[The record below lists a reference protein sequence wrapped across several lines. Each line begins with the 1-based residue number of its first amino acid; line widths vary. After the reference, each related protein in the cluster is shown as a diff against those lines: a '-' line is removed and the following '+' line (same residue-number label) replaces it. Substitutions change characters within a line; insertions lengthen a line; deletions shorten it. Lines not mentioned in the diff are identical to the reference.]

1 MNPNPTFE
9 RELERWL
16 EAEAPTAAPVGLQ
29 AMVIERARTTRQ
41 RPSWLVRD
49 RGRSAR
55 ANGRAPGRRWL
66 LVMATLAVGTGVI
79 GASLIGGRLLTP
91 NPEPSLPVAVENPS
105 AVPTVAPS
113 PDPNASVVPYRAAS
127 WTATESAGRA
137 LSGTATLLRDG
148 RVLVAGGADFWAVLD
163 VAQLYDPDTGTWTA
177 AGAMVTARQ
186 GHSAT
191 LLLDGTV
198 LVAGGRDNDGGL
210 LASAE
215 LYDPGTGSWTTTGS
229 LHEARTGHS
238 ATLLPDGKVLVAGG
252 MNDEPNV
259 NHPSL
264 ASAELYDP
272 GTGSWTTTG
281 SMGTRRAGG
290 PATLLPDGKVL
301 LVGGDDYGSDTLASA
316 ELYDPGTGTWAGTG
330 SMYEV
335 RAGHSATLLRDGR
348 VLVAGGVDT
357 VVYAGAVGSAELYD
371 PGTGSWTPT
380 ASMVGG
386 GSSAVLLPD
395 GRVLVVGGGGDGI
408 DAQLYDPGSG
418 TSPTPATNPSPS
430 PSMSPTLVACGDP
443 GTPAGSAPG
452 APGWILTG
460 NMVAARSRHTAT
472 LLRDGRVLVEG
483 GDAPR
488 RVGLSLTPAVS
499 AELYDPV
506 TRTWTATGNLIMARG
521 GQTATQLPD
530 GKVLVAGGSAPLIDE
545 LLTSAE
551 LYDPDSGTWTATG
564 NMVTGRKYHTA
575 TLLPDG
581 RVLVAGG
588 FGNGPNLDVLAAAEL
603 YDPRTGTWT
612 ATGSMVTPRVYHKAA
627 LLADGRVLL
636 ISGINSGPEGGPT
649 VADLYDPAGGT
660 WTTTRKMISPA
671 QGDSAT
677 LLPDGK
683 VLVVGGSSGTS
694 AQLFDPRT
702 GSWTRTGSM
711 VTPRRYHTA
720 TLRSDGTVL
729 VTGGE
734 FETTPTCTSAE
745 LYDPGNG
752 SWTTVPNMLALRSNY
767 TATLLAD
774 GNVLVAGG
782 YDGTD
787 GLASAELYDAGNH

>member
-1 MNPNPTFE
+1 
-9 RELERWL
+9 
-16 EAEAPTAAPVGLQ
+16 
-29 AMVIERARTTRQ
+29 
-41 RPSWLVRD
+41 
-49 RGRSAR
+49 
-55 ANGRAPGRRWL
+55 
-66 LVMATLAVGTGVI
+66 
-79 GASLIGGRLLTP
+79 
-91 NPEPSLPVAVENPS
+91 
-105 AVPTVAPS
+105 
-113 PDPNASVVPYRAAS
+113 
-127 WTATESAGRA
+127 
-137 LSGTATLLRDG
+137 
-148 RVLVAGGADFWAVLD
+148 
-163 VAQLYDPDTGTWTA
+163 
-177 AGAMVTARQ
+177 MVTARH

-229 LHEARTGHS
+229 LYEARTGHS

-357 VVYAGAVGSAELYD
+357 VVYAGAVASAELYDPSTGSWTTAGSMVTPRRGHSATLLPDGSVLVAGGTDGTSAELYD
-371 PGTGSWTPT
+371 PGTGAWTAT

-386 GSSAVLLPD
+386 GFSAVLLRD
-395 GRVLVVGGGGDGI
+395 GRVLVVGGGDSS
-408 DAQLYDPGSG
+408 AEAELYDPGSG
-418 TSPTPATNPSPS
+418 TPPTSPATPAPS

-443 GTPAGSAPG
+443 GTPAGPAIG
-452 APGWILTG
+452 APGWALTG
-460 NMVAARSRHTAT
+460 NMVAARSQHTAT

-506 TRTWTATGNLIMARG
+506 TRTWTATGNLTTARG

-545 LLTSAE
+545 LMTSAE
-551 LYDPDSGTWTATG
+551 LYDPGGGTWTATG

-612 ATGSMVTPRVYHKAA
+612 ATGSTVTPRVYHKAA

-649 VADLYDPAGGT
+649 VADLYDPRSGT
-660 WTTTRKMISPA
+660 WTTTRKMFSPG

-683 VLVVGGSSGTS
+683 VLVVGGSSGTF
-694 AQLFDPRT
+694 AQLFDPRS

-745 LYDPGNG
+745 LYDPGSG

-787 GLASAELYDAGNH
+787 GLASAELYDPGTH